1 MRYVDLENLCYPNC
15 WFFHHIAIEKEVLT
29 NYSAPQCFS
38 SVSWISPGVVSY
50 LSSAGRGLYEATKQN
65 MCFLKSLFNVKAL
78 DSFH

>member
-15 WFFHHIAIEKEVLT
+15 WFFSHIAIEKEVLT
-29 NYSAPQCFS
+29 NYSALQCFS
-38 SVSWISPGVVSY
+38 SVSWFSPGVVSY